1 MKVFNSAD
9 KKIQK
14 TIFEKPE
21 VVVKILRDSGV
32 RVSNEPT
39 LSEITSKTFT
49 ELYEKK
55 NLDFGRRLDILLTT
69 GEYNNA
75 IGIAIAIGSSI
86 VSGILGSR
94 QARKQRELQMR
105 IATANLENE
114 KLLAEEQNRIYGETE
129 RTKILANSLTS
140 FRRALQSESTA
151 RQKNVYIYLIAL
163 GLGISIIY
171 GTNLLL
177 SE

>member
-75 IGIAIAIGSSI
+75 IGLAIAIGSSI

-94 QARKQRELQMR
+94 QARKQRELQKR
-105 IATANLENE
+105 IAVANLENE
-114 KLLAEEQNRIYGETE
+114 KLLAEEQNRVFGETE

-140 FRRALQSESTA
+140 FRTALQSESTL